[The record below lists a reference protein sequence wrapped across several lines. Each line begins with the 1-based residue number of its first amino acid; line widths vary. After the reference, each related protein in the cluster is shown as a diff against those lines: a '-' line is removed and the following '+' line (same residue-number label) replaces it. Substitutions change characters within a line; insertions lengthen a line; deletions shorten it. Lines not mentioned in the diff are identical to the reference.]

1 MRRRGVL
8 LLAPL
13 ALAACF
19 HSYGKHNEMT
29 SQTVPGTKFRSLSV
43 ISGTDD
49 QSDLRITLQVRQ
61 RLAAQGYA
69 IVQRPGTWGT
79 ESEALRA
86 ICGAAP
92 ADSTGAPPTPVDGV
106 VVVAWNEVS
115 LHDCESSHMVYQNQ
129 GGYGGID
136 QMFQGLLKYLHG
148 QSGARAGGRG

>member
-1 MRRRGVL
+1 MTKRRAVLPL
-8 LLAPL
+8 LLL

-19 HSYGKHNEMT
+19 RSYGKHNEMA
-29 SQTVPGTKFRSLSV
+29 SQTVPGTKFKSLSV
-43 ISGTDD
+43 IAGTDD

-79 ESEALRA
+79 EAEALRA

-92 ADSTGAPPTPVDGV
+92 TDSTGAPPTPVDGV
-106 VVVAWNEVS
+106 VVVAWNEVA
-115 LHDCESSHMVYQNQ
+115 LHDCESSHLVYQNQ

-136 QMFQGLLKYLHG
+136 QMFQGLLKYLRG
-148 QSGARAGGRG
+148 QSGPRAGG